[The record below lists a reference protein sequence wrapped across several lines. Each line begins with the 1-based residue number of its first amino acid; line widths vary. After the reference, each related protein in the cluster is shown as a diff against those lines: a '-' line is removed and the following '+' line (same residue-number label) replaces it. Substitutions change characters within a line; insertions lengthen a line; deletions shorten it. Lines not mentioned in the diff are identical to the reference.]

1 MWPLKLP
8 LVGEFPQSIIAA
20 NPLLNED
27 AIPTT
32 MKNGQVGFTLIELM
46 VTLAVAIILLAAGVP
61 MFSGMAASN
70 RATTQ
75 TNTFIAGFKLA
86 RSEAVKR
93 GSEVSVC
100 SVADPAVD
108 PPVCGSN
115 TNWRNGLIVFSDNG
129 TVGTIDGGDTRI
141 KVFTNA
147 IAGSVVTTTGAF
159 VRFESQGDVGTTG
172 MTANPACAGSGTCL
186 QLSETEASS
195 GYTRCVHVMQSG
207 QVRLER
213 GACS

>member
-1 MWPLKLP
+1 MRNRHAGLT
-8 LVGEFPQSIIAA
+8 LV
-20 NPLLNED
+20 
-27 AIPTT
+27 
-32 MKNGQVGFTLIELM
+32 ELM

-75 TNTFIAGFKLA
+75 ANTFVAGFKLA

-100 SVADPAVD
+100 SVADPAAD

-115 TNWRNGLIVFSDNG
+115 ANWRNGLIVFTDNG
-129 TVGTIDGGDTRI
+129 TVGTIDGVDERI
-141 KVFTNA
+141 KVFTNS
-147 IAGSVVTTTGAF
+147 IAGSVVATTGAF
-159 VRFESQGDVGTTG
+159 VRFGPQGDVMT
-172 MTANPACAGSGTCL
+172 MTANPACSGSGTCL
-186 QLSETEASS
+186 QLSETEASA
-195 GYTRCVHVMQSG
+195 GYIRCLNVMQSG
-207 QVRLER
+207 QVRLEP